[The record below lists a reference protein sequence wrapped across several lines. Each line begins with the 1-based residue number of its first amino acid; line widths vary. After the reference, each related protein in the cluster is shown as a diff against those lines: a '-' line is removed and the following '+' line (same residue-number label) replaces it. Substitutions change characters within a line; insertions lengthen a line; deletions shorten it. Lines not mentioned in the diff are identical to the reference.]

1 MTGKLEKKKKINAR
15 LLLELGILCV
25 IGITVNLLLSQMS
38 GNLGLPFY
46 LDAVGTVFAAAIGGT
61 LPGVIVGL
69 TTNIL
74 KSVSDWPSI
83 YYGTLNVMIA
93 VATSLFTRDG
103 FKKRY
108 ILPLIF
114 VLAAIGGGLGS
125 IMTWILFG
133 FAGEGISANLAMW
146 IHEHMFGNTF
156 LSQLTADFCI
166 DLGDKAISVV
176 AAFAAIMVV
185 PKSIAQELHIH
196 SWRQKPLNTDELK
209 NINKT
214 KVRQISLRSKLLL
227 LVSLAI
233 TIIAVVSIAIGYYL
247 FRETTIKD
255 HTEFARG
262 IVKYQRDCIDPDMVE
277 TYLVYGRA
285 APGYRE
291 TEEQLNLTFISSEN
305 IRFMYVYQVK
315 EDGCHVVFDMDT
327 EDVQAQEPGIVI
339 HYPEDIEE
347 HIDDF
352 LAGRE
357 VEPTISNDNRF
368 GWVLS
373 VYEPIYDSNG
383 KCVCYSCAD
392 ISMNQLND
400 ITHVYL
406 AKEISLFLGI
416 FIMVLCVGV
425 WLADYHIIYPLNSM
439 AHGASAFVYT
449 STAERNASVERI
461 KDLGI
466 RTGDEIENLYFAYAQ
481 TTEESMQ
488 YLTDVRKKS
497 RQIDKMQG
505 GLLMVLADVIES
517 RDSCTGDHIRKT
529 AAYTKIILEHLRK
542 KGEFPDIL
550 TDEYIANV
558 VRAAP
563 LHDIGK
569 INVPDAIL
577 NSDRRLT
584 DKEFEIMKGHAK
596 AGYEI
601 IEKAIENMDDTGYLY
616 HAKIMARY
624 HHEKWD
630 GSGYPDHL
638 KGEEIPLSARA
649 MAVADVFD
657 ALTSK
662 RSYKEPFT
670 VEKAMSIIVE
680 GAGKHFDPKCVEAF
694 ESAIDEVREVC
705 EMFSTATSSD
715 EVKMKVREHV
725 RSAVVKQKKDEDP
738 VAEEPVTEEKP
749 EKAAEDDGSETK
761 PETGTDEKDPGE
773 KEKPD

>member
-1 MTGKLEKKKKINAR
+1 MTENILRRGKIGTRQVIEI
-15 LLLELGILCV
+15 IVLCV
-25 IGITVNLLLSQMS
+25 IGIAVNIGLSTLS

-46 LDAVGTVFAAAIGGT
+46 LDAVGTVFAAAIGGPF
-61 LPGVIVGL
+61 PGVIVGL
-69 TTNIL
+69 ITNLL
-74 KSVSDWPSI
+74 KSISDWPSI

-93 VATSLFTRDG
+93 VATAIFTRDG

-108 ILPLIF
+108 ILPMIF
-114 VLAAIGGGLGS
+114 VLAAIGGLLGS
-125 IMTWILFG
+125 IMTWFLFG
-133 FAGEGISANLAMW
+133 FAGEGISADLATW
-146 IHEHMFGNTF
+146 IHAHMFKNTF
-156 LSQLTADFCI
+156 VAQMSADFCI
-166 DLGDKAISVV
+166 DLGDKAISVIL
-176 AAFAAIMVV
+176 AFLGMLLV
-185 PKSIAQELHIH
+185 PKSVVEELRIH
-196 SWRQKPLNTDELK
+196 GWRQRPLDFSELRT
-209 NINKT
+209 INRT
-214 KVRQISLRSKLLL
+214 HVRQMSLRTKLLF
-227 LVSLAI
+227 LVSTAV

-262 IVKYQRDCIDPDMVE
+262 IVEYQRERIDPEMID

-285 APGYRE
+285 APGYTDIEEHLKE
-291 TEEQLNLTFISSEN
+291 TFECSDN
-305 IRFMYVYQVK
+305 IQFMYVYAIR

-327 EDVQAQEPGIVI
+327 EEVKANDPGIVI
-339 HYPEDIEE
+339 HYPEDIAKN
-347 HIDDF
+347 IDIF
-352 LAGRE
+352 LAGQE
-357 VEPTISNDNRF
+357 VEPTISNDTRF

-373 VYEPIYDSNG
+373 IYEPVYNKEG
-383 KCVCYSCAD
+383 KCVCYSCVD

-400 ITHVYL
+400 ISHAYL

-439 AHGASAFVYT
+439 SHGASVFAFN

-461 KDLGI
+461 KSLDI
-466 RTGDEIENLYFAYAQ
+466 RTGDEIENLYFAYSQ

-488 YLTDVRKKS
+488 YLTDIRRKSK
-497 RQIDKMQG
+497 QIDKMQG
-505 GLLMVLADVIES
+505 GLLMVLADIIES
-517 RDSCTGDHIRKT
+517 RDQCTGDHIRKT
-529 AAYTKIILEHLRK
+529 AAYTKIILDQLRA
-542 KGEFPDIL
+542 KGEFKELL
-550 TDEYIANV
+550 TDEYISNV

-577 NSDRRLT
+577 N
-584 DKEFEIMKGHAK
+584 KETKLDDQEYEIMKGHAK

-601 IEKAIENMDDTGYLY
+601 IEKAITNMDESGYLY

-657 ALTSK
+657 ALTSR

-670 VEKAMSIIVE
+670 VEKAMSIITE
-680 GAGKHFDPKCVEAF
+680 GAGKHFDPKIVEAF
-694 ESAIDEVREVC
+694 ASAQDEVRKIC
-705 EMFSTATSSD
+705 EQFGDTTQIKETVENKCAEPAKT
-715 EVKMKVREHV
+715 E
-725 RSAVVKQKKDEDP
+725 QKEDSP
-738 VAEEPVTEEKP
+738 EDTPPKAE
-749 EKAAEDDGSETK
+749 
-761 PETGTDEKDPGE
+761 
-773 KEKPD
+773 